1 MAGAAPDPDD
11 NNEFFKRGRLEHDIS
26 FDENSLD
33 GEERQV
39 VQETETIFR
48 TFLYTRLISDIERDS
63 EDGDL
68 NAAEIP
74 GTVID
79 SIRHEQ
85 SDMEKKE
92 DDMENDPKIIELG
105 RILAT
110 LGDEVIS
117 FSLQTEL
124 LLNLKTFFFNFLIRW
139 HVCVFV
145 KENIIVTFIR

>member
-124 LLNLKTFFFNFLIRW
+124 LLNLKTFFFNFLIR
-139 HVCVFV
+139 
-145 KENIIVTFIR
+145 